1 MEKNSGTDLIDSD
14 HILGY
19 FHFFSFTSNFY
30 KRFCSLFL
38 KLRMC
43 VLCVCVYVQSVVYV
57 QLFATTWTVAHQAP
71 LSMEFFRQEYW
82 SGLPFPTQM
91 ALPPSQVGQTYI
103 SCVSRT
109 GRWIL
114 YHHTTWEALKLSMGT
129 TISKIRWTQQ
139 YKYSYQPPD
148 PSS

>member
-1 MEKNSGTDLIDSD
+1 MGKNGGTDLIDSD
-14 HILGY
+14 PILGY
-19 FHFFSFTSNFY
+19 FHFFSLTSKFY

-43 VLCVCVYVQSVVYV
+43 VLCVWTLSRVCPTLCDLVDHSPPGSSV
-57 QLFATTWTVAHQAP
+57 
-71 LSMEFFRQEYW
+71 EFFRQEYW
-82 SGLPFPTQM
+82 SGLPSATQM
-91 ALPPSQVGQTYI
+91 ALPTSQVGQTYI

-114 YHHTTWEALKLSMGT
+114 YHHTTWEALKFSMGA

-139 YKYSYQPPD
+139 F
-148 PSS
+148 

>member
-1 MEKNSGTDLIDSD
+1 MEKNSGTDLIDND

-30 KRFCSLFL
+30 KWFCSLFL
-38 KLRMC
+38 KLWMC
-43 VLCVCVYVQSVVYV
+43 VLGVCVCWVCVCPALCGLMDRSPPGSSVYGI
-57 QLFATTWTVAHQAP
+57 FQARI
-71 LSMEFFRQEYW
+71 LEWAAISYSNCSSHIS
-82 SGLPFPTQM
+82 SGSNLH
-91 ALPPSQVGQTYI
+91 L
-103 SCVSRT
+103 CVSRT

-114 YHHTTWEALKLSMGT
+114 YHHTPWEALKLSMGA

-139 YKYSYQPPD
+139 FEYSYQPPD

>member
-43 VLCVCVYVQSVVYV
+43 VLCVCVCVCALSRVCPTLCDLVDRSPPGSSVYGI
-57 QLFATTWTVAHQAP
+57 FQARILEWVVVSHSNGSSP
-71 LSMEFFRQEYW
+71 IS
-82 SGLPFPTQM
+82 SGSNLHLLCLPHWQVDS
-91 ALPPSQVGQTYI
+91 LPPHYLGSP
-103 SCVSRT
+103 
-109 GRWIL
+109 
-114 YHHTTWEALKLSMGT
+114 
-129 TISKIRWTQQ
+129 KIE
-139 YKYSYQPPD
+139 YGYND
-148 PSS
+148 I